1 MFNKNLGITFDEV
14 KTNPYADYIPV
25 TRPMNDAEKKIITRD
40 IENIYSTFTT
50 HVSEGRK
57 MTVAQ
62 VDSIGQGRV
71 WSGIDAKRIGL
82 VDEFGGLNDAI
93 KEAARLAKLKTYR
106 TQELPEQKDTFQ
118 QLMETFAGDNAR
130 VSLRNELGA
139 AYPYYKYLSRM
150 SRMQGIQALM
160 PYEFDIK

>member
-1 MFNKNLGITFDEV
+1 
-14 KTNPYADYIPV
+14 
-25 TRPMNDAEKKIITRD
+25 MNDAEKKIITRD

-82 VDEFGGLNDAI
+82 IDEFGGLNDAI
-93 KEAARLAKLKTYR
+93 KEAARLAKLKSFR

-118 QLMETFAGDNAR
+118 QLIETFTGDNTR
-130 VSLRNELGA
+130 VSLRKELGA